1 VTIVGPGTPLSS
13 VFFDYGV
20 TDLSGFVVT
29 DVLFAKRVIAG
40 AESKRIFGA
49 GMKVQYLRPG
59 V

>member
-1 VTIVGPGTPLSS
+1 
-13 VFFDYGV
+13 V